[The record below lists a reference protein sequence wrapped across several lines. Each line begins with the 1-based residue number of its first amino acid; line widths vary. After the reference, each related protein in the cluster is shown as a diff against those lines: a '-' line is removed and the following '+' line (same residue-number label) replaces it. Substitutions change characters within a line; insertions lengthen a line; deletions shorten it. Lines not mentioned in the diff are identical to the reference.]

1 MAARSSWASNVVKI
15 LGIVGIALWC
25 VGLGLAIGYSYSKP
39 TTPESSRGRT
49 YALWRPGRGAVYLT
63 KPEYVSLGII
73 WGAGTVLL
81 VAGLQGATRRAR
93 TRRQPPRPPRDA
105 VT

>member
-25 VGLGLAIGYSYSKP
+25 VGLGMAIGYSYSKP

-49 YALWRPGRGAVYLT
+49 YALWRPGRPSGAVYLT
-63 KPEYVSLGII
+63 KPEYVSLGTI
-73 WGAGTVLL
+73 WGVGTVLL
-81 VAGLQGATRRAR
+81 LAGLQGTRRLAR
-93 TRRQPPRPPRDA
+93 TRREPP
-105 VT
+105 TTG